1 MPSANRSSGP
11 GWRDPRLWVG
21 LALVAGSVVAGAR
34 VLGAA
39 DETTA
44 VWAASR
50 SLPAGHEL
58 AAEDLEVARVRLD
71 ERSLGRYLLV
81 DAALPPDLTLTAAV
95 EPGELVAASTLGASD
110 YQDVQQVALALP
122 PDSVPPGLRAG
133 STVDLWV
140 VEKDPE
146 GDEHSRLAL
155 SEVRVVAVP
164 RLAESFGS
172 TSGSRSVVVAI
183 PDDDRTAISRILSA
197 SARDGVQLTVRG
209 VRTR

>member
-1 MPSANRSSGP
+1 MPAANRGSGP

-44 VWAASR
+44 VWAAAH

-71 ERSLGRYLLV
+71 DRSLDRYLLV
-81 DAALPPDLTLTAAV
+81 DAALPPDLTLTTAV
-95 EPGELVAASTLGASD
+95 EPGELVAASALGAGEEE
-110 YQDVQQVALALP
+110 DVQEVALALP
-122 PDSVPPGLRAG
+122 PDSVPPSLRAG
-133 STVDLWV
+133 STVDVWV
-140 VEKDPE
+140 VEKAPE
-146 GDEHSRLAL
+146 EEERSRLAL

-164 RLAESFGS
+164 RLTESFGS
-172 TSGSRSVVVAI
+172 TGGSRSVVVAI
-183 PDDDRTAISRILSA
+183 PEEQRPAIARILSA

-209 VRTR
+209 